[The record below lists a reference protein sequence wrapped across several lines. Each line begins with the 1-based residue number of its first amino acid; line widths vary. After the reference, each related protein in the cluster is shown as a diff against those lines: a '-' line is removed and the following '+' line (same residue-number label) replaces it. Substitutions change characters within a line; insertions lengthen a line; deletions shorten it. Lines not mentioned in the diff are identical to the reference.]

1 MPREVL
7 EQMRRC
13 LLIQMPAVGY
23 DIIDHR
29 AAAEFGIAVANSAG
43 YNRNAVADWT
53 VMALLNLVRRG
64 SWGDRGMRD
73 GGWPKPEMLGH
84 ELGAL
89 TIGIVGLG
97 NVGSAL
103 ATRLLAFGS
112 RVLYTDIVE
121 RSFAGVERVPF
132 EDLLQRADVVTVH
145 VPLDNE
151 THHMIDAGALIRMRK
166 GALLVNASRG
176 PVVNEKALIAALESG
191 HLGGAGLDVSA
202 TGTPAFVRVPW
213 NQPSDIM
220 KALDAG
226 AEGVIVPL
234 VNSEE
239 EARRAVGACRYPPQ
253 GYRSWGPTRAALQVN
268 GFGPES
274 ANRAV
279 VCMVMIETLEGMAAL
294 EEILAVPGVDGV
306 DVGPNDLAVTHG
318 LKPDATASTP
328 EHRRLIETILQACV
342 RRGLIAGI
350 HCAGPDTAL
359 RWREAGFRT

>member
-1 MPREVL
+1 MPARIVCLSPYSKKQVEDLFAGRHSVDVVTVPDPPAPDDVLRECTLAALVIADKRHKHRMPREVL

-29 AAAEFGIAVANSAG
+29 AAAEFGIAVANAAG
-43 YNRNAVADWT
+43 YNRDAVADWA
-53 VMALLNLVRRG
+53 VMAILNLVRRG
-64 SWGDRGMRD
+64 SWGDRAMRD

-89 TIGIVGLG
+89 TMGIVGLG

-191 HLGGAGLDVSA
+191 HLGGAGLDVFEQEP
-202 TGTPAFVRVPW
+202 TPAD
-213 NQPSDIM
+213 N
-220 KALDAG
+220 
-226 AEGVIVPL
+226 PL
-234 VNSEE
+234 RRMANVFFSPHVGGFTLES
-239 EARRAVGACRYPPQ
+239 EARALEVVRDNL
-253 GYRSWGPTRAALQVN
+253 TRVLEGEEPSNVVN
-268 GFGPES
+268 GVRLG
-274 ANRAV
+274 AR
-279 VCMVMIETLEGMAAL
+279 L
-294 EEILAVPGVDGV
+294 
-306 DVGPNDLAVTHG
+306 
-318 LKPDATASTP
+318 
-328 EHRRLIETILQACV
+328 RR
-342 RRGLIAGI
+342 
-350 HCAGPDTAL
+350 
-359 RWREAGFRT
+359 

>member
-1 MPREVL
+1 MPARIVCLSPYSKKQVEDLFAGRHSVDVVTVPEPPAPDDVLRECTLAELVIADKRHKHRMPREVL

-29 AAAEFGIAVANSAG
+29 AAAEFGIAVANAAG
-43 YNRNAVADWT
+43 YNRDAVADWT
-53 VMALLNLVRRG
+53 VMAILNLVRRG

-176 PVVNEKALIAALESG
+176 PVVDEKALIAALESG
-191 HLGGAGLDVSA
+191 HLGGAGLDVFEQEP
-202 TGTPAFVRVPW
+202 TPAD
-213 NQPSDIM
+213 N
-220 KALDAG
+220 
-226 AEGVIVPL
+226 PL
-234 VNSEE
+234 RRMDNVFFSPHVGGFTVES
-239 EARRAVGACRYPPQ
+239 EARALEVVRDNL
-253 GYRSWGPTRAALQVN
+253 TRVLDGEEPSNVVN
-268 GFGPES
+268 GVKLG
-274 ANRAV
+274 AR
-279 VCMVMIETLEGMAAL
+279 L
-294 EEILAVPGVDGV
+294 
-306 DVGPNDLAVTHG
+306 
-318 LKPDATASTP
+318 
-328 EHRRLIETILQACV
+328 RR
-342 RRGLIAGI
+342 
-350 HCAGPDTAL
+350 
-359 RWREAGFRT
+359 